1 MRSIW
6 KGSIGFGLVNIPIK
20 LYAAVQESRINLD
33 MLDSRDHSRIKF
45 QRINEKSRKEVPF
58 DKIVKAYP
66 TEDGYVVLE
75 DQDYE
80 DASPKKTKII
90 EIENFVDISA
100 ISPMYY
106 ETSYYTEPETQGKK
120 AYVLLLNTLQK
131 AKKAGVARFV
141 LRSTENLCVIHPVNK
156 VIVVTKI
163 RFAEEIRSSQEILS
177 PDDVTISKKEIDM
190 GMALVQQYTSPFKID
205 QFKDE
210 YTNELLK
217 IIKAKAK
224 GKRPTIKKLKPETTK
239 SDDLYDQLMQS
250 LSTSSSKGA

>member
-20 LYAAVQESRINLD
+20 LYSAVQESRINLD
-33 MLDSRDHSRIKF
+33 MLDSRDRARIKF

-58 DKIVKAYP
+58 DKIVKGYS
-66 TEDGYVVLE
+66 TEDGYVLLE

-90 EIENFVDISA
+90 EIENFVDIST
-100 ISPMYY
+100 ISPVYY
-106 ETSYYTEPETQGKK
+106 ETSYYVEPETQGRK
-120 AYVLLLNTLQK
+120 AYALLLSTLQK
-131 AKKAGVARFV
+131 ANKAGVARFV
-141 LRSTENLCVIHPVNK
+141 LRNTENLCVIHPVGK
-156 VIVVTKI
+156 VIMVTKI
-163 RFAEEIRSSQEILS
+163 RFAEEIRSSEEISS

-210 YTNELLK
+210 YSNELLK

-224 GKRPTIKKLKPETTK
+224 GKRPTIKKLKPEKAK

-250 LSTSSSKGA
+250 LNTSAKGA